1 MDIIKHN
8 MAELVLALNHN
19 YREEKTTNT
28 AFKANNDYLML
39 DCKDFKE
46 LQQRAFSIIEEREK
60 AYTKRTGQKVQAKT
74 AKAVEIIIEVNEDT
88 TAQEILESYGEY
100 FKNNF
105 GVEIL
110 GIAIH
115 RDEGYLIGKE
125 PPHRRL
131 TSGIEFELDQD
142 TGKYYELISDGKN
155 YKRGTELDITAF
167 TEIKNN
173 HAQIIFSNLRAD
185 GSSVT
190 SKHDNFKVFDKS
202 FFKDFS
208 NNWQKIYNKKFQ
220 NKKPLLSSSRKAE
233 TDNSEKSSVI
243 EPMLNEL
250 ADKII
255 QATRNKQKLKN
266 ESLAQ
271 YTQDTQNPIKR
282 IKSYKHFLGRLNQLA
297 YTDKAL
303 NKRDYA
309 TFLSQM
315 RESGANV
322 RLQQIILQKL
332 TQMSEE
338 ELKEGDS
345 SLFGKFGKFYGFF
358 QNLLNPKE
366 LENTKEELKQTK
378 EELENTKEENTKLKT
393 EQEETKAELKEEIK
407 QEIKDN
413 KQNADEAQQES
424 QNSPTPQ
431 LLELLMENGKIVSY
445 ANAVLEK
452 RNPSA
457 KELLNALKAIKQQ
470 NKALERE
477 LRAIKE
483 RELKAIND
491 KNTQYAVKRTE
502 TALKSSKGFEPS
514 QTITQTEKR
523 AENSSKIAEGS
534 KTTQTL
540 IQTEKRA
547 ENSSQ
552 IAEEPKTTQRK
563 QR

>member
-19 YREEKTTNT
+19 YREEKTANT

-39 DCKDFKE
+39 DCEDFKE
-46 LQQRAFSIIEEREK
+46 LQQRAFSIIEERER

-131 TSGIEFELDQD
+131 TSGIEFELDQES
-142 TGKYYELISDGKN
+142 GKYYELVSDGKN

-167 TEIKNN
+167 KEIKNN

-208 NNWQKIYNKKFQ
+208 NNWQKIYNQKFQ

-233 TDNSEKSSVI
+233 TDNSEKSSVF
-243 EPMLNEL
+243 EDMLNKI

-255 QATRNKQKLKN
+255 QGTRNKQKLRS

-271 YTQDTQNPIKR
+271 YIQDTQNPIKR
-282 IKSYKHFLGRLNQLA
+282 IKSYKHFLGRLNRLA
-297 YTDKAL
+297 YTDEAL

-322 RLQQIILQKL
+322 RLQQILLQKL

-366 LENTKEELKQTK
+366 LENTKEEL
-378 EELENTKEENTKLKT
+378 ENTKEENTKLKT
-393 EQEETKAELKEEIK
+393 EQEETKAELKEQIK

-413 KQNADEAQQES
+413 KQNADEVQQES

-431 LLELLMENGKIVSY
+431 LLELLVENDKIVS
-445 ANAVLEK
+445 ATNAVLTK
-452 RNPSA
+452 RNPST

-514 QTITQTEKR
+514 QTITQTPNR
-523 AENSSKIAEGS
+523 SQIAEEP
-534 KTTQTL
+534 KATQTL
-540 IQTEKRA
+540 TETEKRA
-547 ENSSQ
+547 ENSSNSK
-552 IAEEPKTTQRK
+552 PRK

>member
-46 LQQRAFSIIEEREK
+46 LQQRAFNIIAERER
-60 AYTKRTGQKVQAKT
+60 AYTERTGQKVQAKT

-88 TAQEILESYGEY
+88 TAQDIMDSYGKY

-167 TEIKNN
+167 KEIKNN

-208 NNWQKIYNKKFQ
+208 NNWQKIYNQKFP

-233 TDNSEKSSVI
+233 TDNSEKSSVF
-243 EPMLNEL
+243 EDMLNEI

-255 QATRNKQKLKN
+255 QGTRNKQKLS

-271 YTQDTQNPIKR
+271 YIQDTQNPIKR
-282 IKSYKHFLGRLNQLA
+282 IKSFKHFLGRLNKLA
-297 YTDKAL
+297 YTDEAL

-322 RLQQIILQKL
+322 RLQQILLEKL

-366 LENTKEELKQTK
+366 LENTKAELKQTK

-393 EQEETKAELKEEIK
+393 EQEETKAELKEQIK

-413 KQNADEAQQES
+413 KQNADEVQQES
-424 QNSPTPQ
+424 QNSPTPTPK
-431 LLELLMENGKIVSY
+431 LLELLVENDKIVSVT
-445 ANAVLEK
+445 NAVLNK
-452 RNPSA
+452 RNPST

-502 TALKSSKGFEPS
+502 VALKSPKGFEPS
-514 QTITQTEKR
+514 QTITQTPNR
-523 AENSSKIAEGS
+523 SQIAEEP
-534 KTTQTL
+534 KATQTL

-547 ENSSQ
+547 ENSPISK
-552 IAEEPKTTQRK
+552 PRK

>member
-46 LQQRAFSIIEEREK
+46 LQQRAFSIIEERER

-142 TGKYYELISDGKN
+142 TGKYYELVSDGKN

-167 TEIKNN
+167 KEIKNN

-208 NNWQKIYNKKFQ
+208 NNWQKIYNKKFP

-233 TDNSEKSSVI
+233 TDNSEKSSVF
-243 EPMLNEL
+243 EPMLQLMAE
-250 ADKII
+250 KII
-255 QATRNKQKLKN
+255 QGTRNKEKLTETLEKYIEDN
-266 ESLAQ
+266 K
-271 YTQDTQNPIKR
+271 NPIQR
-282 IKSYKHFLGRLNQLA
+282 IKGYKHFLGRLNKVA
-297 YTDKAL
+297 YGESL
-303 NKRDYA
+303 NKRDYGA
-309 TFLSQM
+309 FLSQM
-315 RESGANV
+315 KASGCAG
-322 RLQQIILQKL
+322 RLSQIIIDKIS
-332 TQMSEE
+332 QMSDQ
-338 ELKEGDS
+338 ELKECDTS
-345 SLFGKFGKFYGFF
+345 TFGRLRGMV
-358 QNLLNPKE
+358 LNMIKPVEVENPNFDPKDAE
-366 LENTKEELKQTK
+366 IKA
-378 EELENTKEENTKLKT
+378 LKT
-393 EQEETKAELKEEIK
+393 ENTELKAELDTAKTELKEQINEGLEDNSQKHTALKPLFLSSDELDIYAKNKEIVA
-407 QEIKDN
+407 QAKDALTSF
-413 KQNADEAQQES
+413 KTAEMIS
-424 QNSPTPQ
+424 
-431 LLELLMENGKIVSY
+431 
-445 ANAVLEK
+445 
-452 RNPSA
+452 
-457 KELLNALKAIKQQ
+457 ALKALRKQ
-470 NKALERE
+470 NRE
-477 LRAIKE
+477 LEDILKKRAL
-483 RELKAIND
+483 RDYADLKA
-491 KNTQYAVKRTE
+491 R
-502 TALKSSKGFEPS
+502 SG
-514 QTITQTEKR
+514 
-523 AENSSKIAEGS
+523 SKIAEGS

-540 IQTEKRA
+540 TQTEKRA
-547 ENSSQ
+547 ENSPNSK
-552 IAEEPKTTQRK
+552 PRK

>member
-46 LQQRAFSIIEEREK
+46 LQQRAFSIIEERER

-74 AKAVEIIIEVNEDT
+74 AKTVEIIIEVNEDT

-131 TSGIEFELDQD
+131 TSGIEFELDQES
-142 TGKYYELISDGKN
+142 GKYYELVSDGKN

-167 TEIKNN
+167 KEIKNN

-208 NNWQKIYNKKFQ
+208 NNWQKIYNKKFP

-233 TDNSEKSSVI
+233 TDNSEKSSVF
-243 EPMLNEL
+243 EDMLNKI

-255 QATRNKQKLKN
+255 QGTRNKQKLRS

-271 YTQDTQNPIKR
+271 YIQDTQNPIKR
-282 IKSYKHFLGRLNQLA
+282 IKSYKHFLGRLNRLA
-297 YTDKAL
+297 YTDEAL

-322 RLQQIILQKL
+322 RLQQILLEKL

-366 LENTKEELKQTK
+366 LENTKEEL
-378 EELENTKEENTKLKT
+378 ENTKEENTKLKT
-393 EQEETKAELKEEIK
+393 EQEETKAELKEQIK

-413 KQNADEAQQES
+413 KQNADEVQQES

-431 LLELLMENGKIVSY
+431 LLELLVENDKIVS
-445 ANAVLEK
+445 ATNEVLKK
-452 RNPSA
+452 RNPST

-514 QTITQTEKR
+514 QTITQTPNR
-523 AENSSKIAEGS
+523 SQIAEEP
-534 KTTQTL
+534 KATQTL
-540 IQTEKRA
+540 TETEKRA
-547 ENSSQ
+547 ENSSNSK
-552 IAEEPKTTQRK
+552 PRK

>member
-28 AFKANNDYLML
+28 AFKANNDYSML

-46 LQQRAFSIIEEREK
+46 LQQRAFSIIEERER

-167 TEIKNN
+167 KEIKNN

-208 NNWQKIYNKKFQ
+208 NNWQKIYNKKFP

-233 TDNSEKSSVI
+233 TDNSEKSSVF
-243 EPMLNEL
+243 EDMLNEI

-255 QATRNKQKLKN
+255 QGTRNKQKLS

-271 YTQDTQNPIKR
+271 YIQDTQNPIKR
-282 IKSYKHFLGRLNQLA
+282 IKSFKHFLGRLNKLA
-297 YTDKAL
+297 YTDEAL

-322 RLQQIILQKL
+322 RLQQILLEKL

-366 LENTKEELKQTK
+366 LENTKAELKQTK

-393 EQEETKAELKEEIK
+393 EQEETKAELKEQIK

-413 KQNADEAQQES
+413 KQNAHEVQQES
-424 QNSPTPQ
+424 QNSPTPTPK
-431 LLELLMENGKIVSY
+431 LLELLVENDKIVSVT
-445 ANAVLEK
+445 NAVLNK
-452 RNPSA
+452 RNPST

-502 TALKSSKGFEPS
+502 VALKSPKGFEPS

-523 AENSSKIAEGS
+523 AENSPISK
-534 KTTQTL
+534 
-540 IQTEKRA
+540 
-547 ENSSQ
+547 
-552 IAEEPKTTQRK
+552 PRK

>member
-8 MAELVLALNHN
+8 KAELVLALNHN

-46 LQQRAFSIIEEREK
+46 LQQRAFNIIAERER

-105 GVEIL
+105 GIEIL

-125 PPHRRL
+125 SPHRRL

-142 TGKYYELISDGKN
+142 TGKYYELVSDGKN
-155 YKRGTELDITAF
+155 YKRGAELDITAF

-208 NNWQKIYNKKFQ
+208 NNWQKIYNQKFP
-220 NKKPLLSSSRKAE
+220 NKKPLPSSSRKAE
-233 TDNSEKSSVI
+233 TDNSEKSSVF
-243 EPMLNEL
+243 EPMLQLIAE
-250 ADKII
+250 KII
-255 QATRNKQKLKN
+255 QGTRNKQKLS

-271 YTQDTQNPIKR
+271 YIQDTQNPIKR
-282 IKSYKHFLGRLNQLA
+282 IKSFKHFLGRLNKLA
-297 YTDKAL
+297 YTDEPL

-322 RLQQIILQKL
+322 RLQQILLQKL

-345 SLFGKFGKFYGFF
+345 SLFGNLGF
-358 QNLLNPKE
+358 
-366 LENTKEELKQTK
+366 
-378 EELENTKEENTKLKT
+378 
-393 EQEETKAELKEEIK
+393 
-407 QEIKDN
+407 
-413 KQNADEAQQES
+413 
-424 QNSPTPQ
+424 
-431 LLELLMENGKIVSY
+431 
-445 ANAVLEK
+445 
-452 RNPSA
+452 
-457 KELLNALKAIKQQ
+457 
-470 NKALERE
+470 
-477 LRAIKE
+477 
-483 RELKAIND
+483 
-491 KNTQYAVKRTE
+491 
-502 TALKSSKGFEPS
+502 LKS
-514 QTITQTEKR
+514 I
-523 AENSSKIAEGS
+523 
-534 KTTQTL
+534 
-540 IQTEKRA
+540 
-547 ENSSQ
+547 
-552 IAEEPKTTQRK
+552 
-563 QR
+563 

>member
-46 LQQRAFSIIEEREK
+46 LQQRAFSIIEERER
-60 AYTKRTGQKVQAKT
+60 AYTERTGQKVQAKT

-88 TAQEILESYGEY
+88 TAQDIMDSYGKY

-167 TEIKNN
+167 KEIKNN

-208 NNWQKIYNKKFQ
+208 NNWQKIYNKKFP

-233 TDNSEKSSVI
+233 TDNSEKSSVF
-243 EPMLNEL
+243 EDMLNKI

-255 QATRNKQKLKN
+255 QGTRNKQKLSEN
-266 ESLAQ
+266 LAQ
-271 YTQDTQNPIKR
+271 YIQDTQNPIKR
-282 IKSYKHFLGRLNQLA
+282 IKSFKHFLGRLNKLA
-297 YTDKAL
+297 YTDEAL

-322 RLQQIILQKL
+322 RLQQILLEKL

-345 SLFGKFGKFYGFF
+345 SLFGKFYGFF

-366 LENTKEELKQTK
+366 LENTKAELKQTK

-393 EQEETKAELKEEIK
+393 EQEETKAELKEQIE

-424 QNSPTPQ
+424 QNSPTPTPK
-431 LLELLMENGKIVSY
+431 LLELLVKNDKIVS
-445 ANAVLEK
+445 ATNAVLTK
-452 RNPSA
+452 RNPST

-514 QTITQTEKR
+514 QTITQTPNR
-523 AENSSKIAEGS
+523 
-534 KTTQTL
+534 
-540 IQTEKRA
+540 
-547 ENSSQ
+547 SQ
-552 IAEEPKTTQRK
+552 IAEEPKATQTLTKTEKSAENSPISKPIK

>member
-46 LQQRAFSIIEEREK
+46 LQQRAFSIIEERER

-131 TSGIEFELDQD
+131 TSGIEFELDQES
-142 TGKYYELISDGKN
+142 GKYYELVSDGKN

-167 TEIKNN
+167 KEIKNN

-190 SKHDNFKVFDKS
+190 SKHNNFQVFDKS

-208 NNWQKIYNKKFQ
+208 NNWQKIYNQKFP

-233 TDNSEKSSVI
+233 TDNSEKSSVF
-243 EPMLNEL
+243 EDMLNKI

-255 QATRNKQKLKN
+255 QGTRNKQKLS

-271 YTQDTQNPIKR
+271 YIQDTQKPIKR
-282 IKSYKHFLGRLNQLA
+282 IKSFKHFLGRLNRLA
-297 YTDKAL
+297 YTDEAL

-322 RLQQIILQKL
+322 RLQQILLEKL

-393 EQEETKAELKEEIK
+393 EQEETKAELKEQIK

-413 KQNADEAQQES
+413 KQNAHEAQQES
-424 QNSPTPQ
+424 QNSPTPTPK
-431 LLELLMENGKIVSY
+431 LLELLVENDKIVS
-445 ANAVLEK
+445 ATNAVLNK
-452 RNPSA
+452 RNPST

-523 AENSSKIAEGS
+523 AENSSQIAEGS
-534 KTTQTL
+534 KTTQTV

-547 ENSSQ
+547 ENSSNSK
-552 IAEEPKTTQRK
+552 PRK

>member
-39 DCKDFKE
+39 DCEDFKE
-46 LQQRAFSIIEEREK
+46 LQQRAFNIIAERER
-60 AYTKRTGQKVQAKT
+60 AYTERTGQKIQAKT
-74 AKAVEIIIEVNEDT
+74 AKAVEIIIEINEDT
-88 TAQEILESYGEY
+88 TAQDIMDSYGEY
-100 FKNNF
+100 FKSEF
-105 GVEIL
+105 GAEIL
-110 GIAIH
+110 GIAVH
-115 RDEGYLIGKE
+115 KDEGYIVSKE
-125 PPHRRL
+125 PPHRPL
-131 TSGIEFELDQD
+131 ASGVEFELDQES
-142 TGKYYELISDGKN
+142 GKYYHLKSNGATYE
-155 YKRGTELDITAF
+155 RGAELDISKYSF
-167 TEIKNN
+167 IDNL
-173 HAQIIFSNLRAD
+173 HAQLIISNLRED
-185 GSSVT
+185 GSSITGT
-190 SKHDNFKVFDKS
+190 SKLYPHFKKMDKEWMKY
-202 FFKDFS
+202 FA
-208 NNWQKIYNKKFQ
+208 NEWREIYNERLPHKQPLIGKDK
-220 NKKPLLSSSRKAE
+220 NSDKPI
-233 TDNSEKSSVI
+233 NSVF
-243 EPMLNEL
+243 EPMLQLIAE
-250 ADKII
+250 KII
-255 QATRNKQKLKN
+255 QGTRNKEELTETLEKYIEDNK
-266 ESLAQ
+266 
-271 YTQDTQNPIKR
+271 NPIQQR
-282 IKSYKHFLGRLNQLA
+282 IKGYKHFLGRLNKVA
-297 YTDKAL
+297 DGESL

-322 RLQQIILQKL
+322 RLQQILLQKL

-378 EELENTKEENTKLKT
+378 EELENTKKENTGLKA
-393 EQEETKAELKEEIK
+393 EQEETKAELKEQTE

-413 KQNADEAQQES
+413 EQNAQEAKQES
-424 QNSPTPQ
+424 QNSPTPK
-431 LLELLMENGKIVSY
+431 LLELLMENDKIVSDT
-445 ANAVLEK
+445 NAVLKK

-470 NKALERE
+470 NKALERG

-514 QTITQTEKR
+514 QTITQTEKT
-523 AENSSKIAEGS
+523 AENSSILK
-534 KTTQTL
+534 
-540 IQTEKRA
+540 
-547 ENSSQ
+547 
-552 IAEEPKTTQRK
+552 PRK
-563 QR
+563 LR

>member
-46 LQQRAFSIIEEREK
+46 LQQRAFSIIEERER

-142 TGKYYELISDGKN
+142 TGKYYELVSDGKN

-167 TEIKNN
+167 KEIKNN

-208 NNWQKIYNKKFQ
+208 NNWQKIYNKKFP

-233 TDNSEKSSVI
+233 TDNSEKSSVF
-243 EPMLNEL
+243 EDMLNEI

-255 QATRNKQKLKN
+255 QGTRNKQKLSEN
-266 ESLAQ
+266 LAQ
-271 YTQDTQNPIKR
+271 YIQDTQNPIKR
-282 IKSYKHFLGRLNQLA
+282 IKSFKHFLGRLNKLA
-297 YTDKAL
+297 YTDEAL

-322 RLQQIILQKL
+322 RLQQILLEKL

-366 LENTKEELKQTK
+366 LENTKAELKQTK

-393 EQEETKAELKEEIK
+393 EQEETKAELKEQIK

-413 KQNADEAQQES
+413 KQNADEVQQES
-424 QNSPTPQ
+424 QNSPTPTPK
-431 LLELLMENGKIVSY
+431 LLELLVENDKIVSVT
-445 ANAVLEK
+445 NAVLNK
-452 RNPSA
+452 RNPST

-514 QTITQTEKR
+514 QTITQTPNR
-523 AENSSKIAEGS
+523 SQIAEEP
-534 KTTQTL
+534 KATQTL

-547 ENSSQ
+547 ENSPISK
-552 IAEEPKTTQRK
+552 PRK

>member
-46 LQQRAFSIIEEREK
+46 LQQRAFSIIEERER

-131 TSGIEFELDQD
+131 TSGIEFELDQES
-142 TGKYYELISDGKN
+142 GKYYELVSDGKN

-208 NNWQKIYNKKFQ
+208 NNWQKIYNQKFQ

-233 TDNSEKSSVI
+233 TDNSEKSSVF
-243 EPMLNEL
+243 EDMLNKI

-255 QATRNKQKLKN
+255 QGTRNKQKLS

-271 YTQDTQNPIKR
+271 YIQDTQNPIKR
-282 IKSYKHFLGRLNQLA
+282 IKSFKHFLGRLNRLA
-297 YTDKAL
+297 YTDEAL

-322 RLQQIILQKL
+322 RLQQILLEKL

-393 EQEETKAELKEEIK
+393 EQEETKAELKEQIK
-407 QEIKDN
+407 QESEDN
-413 KQNADEAQQES
+413 KQNKQES

-431 LLELLMENGKIVSY
+431 LLELLMENDKIVFDT
-445 ANAVLEK
+445 NAVLKK
-452 RNPSA
+452 RNPST

-483 RELKAIND
+483 RELRAIND

-502 TALKSSKGFEPS
+502 TALKSPKGFEPS
-514 QTITQTEKR
+514 QTITQTPNR
-523 AENSSKIAEGS
+523 
-534 KTTQTL
+534 
-540 IQTEKRA
+540 
-547 ENSSQ
+547 SQ
-552 IAEEPKTTQRK
+552 IAEEPKTTQTLPRK

>member
-46 LQQRAFSIIEEREK
+46 LQQRAFNIIAEREK

-131 TSGIEFELDQD
+131 TSGIEFELDQES
-142 TGKYYELISDGKN
+142 GKYYELVSDGKN

-167 TEIKNN
+167 KEIKNN

-208 NNWQKIYNKKFQ
+208 NNWQKIYNKKFP

-233 TDNSEKSSVI
+233 TDNSEKSSVF
-243 EPMLNEL
+243 EDMLNKI

-255 QATRNKQKLKN
+255 QGTRNKQKLSEN
-266 ESLAQ
+266 LAQ
-271 YTQDTQNPIKR
+271 YIQDTQNPIKR
-282 IKSYKHFLGRLNQLA
+282 IKSYKHFLGRLNRLA
-297 YTDKAL
+297 YTDEAL

-322 RLQQIILQKL
+322 RLQQILLEKL

-393 EQEETKAELKEEIK
+393 EQEETKAELKEQIK

-424 QNSPTPQ
+424 QNSPTPTPN
-431 LLELLMENGKIVSY
+431 LLELLIENDKIVS
-445 ANAVLEK
+445 ATNAVLTK
-452 RNPSA
+452 RNPST

-470 NKALERE
+470 SKALESE
-477 LRAIKE
+477 VRAIKE

-514 QTITQTEKR
+514 QTI
-523 AENSSKIAEGS
+523 
-534 KTTQTL
+534 

-547 ENSSQ
+547 ENSSNF
-552 IAEEPKTTQRK
+552 KHRK
-563 QR
+563 R

>member
-46 LQQRAFSIIEEREK
+46 LQQRAFSIIEERER

-131 TSGIEFELDQD
+131 TSGIEFELDQES
-142 TGKYYELISDGKN
+142 GKYYELVSDGKN

-167 TEIKNN
+167 KEIKNN

-208 NNWQKIYNKKFQ
+208 NNWQKIYNQKFP

-233 TDNSEKSSVI
+233 TDNSEKSSVF
-243 EPMLNEL
+243 EPMLQL
-250 ADKII
+250 IADKII
-255 QATRNKQKLKN
+255 QGTRNKEKLTETLEKYIEDN
-266 ESLAQ
+266 K
-271 YTQDTQNPIKR
+271 NPIQR
-282 IKSYKHFLGRLNQLA
+282 IKGYKHFLGRLNKVA
-297 YTDKAL
+297 YGESL
-303 NKRDYA
+303 NKRDYG

-315 RESGANV
+315 KASGCAG
-322 RLQQIILQKL
+322 RLSQIIIDKIS
-332 TQMSEE
+332 QMSDQ
-338 ELKEGDS
+338 ELKECDTS
-345 SLFGKFGKFYGFF
+345 TFGRLRGMV
-358 QNLLNPKE
+358 LNMIKPVEVENPNFDPKDAE
-366 LENTKEELKQTK
+366 IKA
-378 EELENTKEENTKLKT
+378 LKT
-393 EQEETKAELKEEIK
+393 ENTELKAELNTAKAEIK
-407 QEIKDN
+407 GQINEKLDKNSQTHTALKPLFLSSDELDIYAKNKEIVAQAKDALTSF
-413 KQNADEAQQES
+413 KTAEMIS
-424 QNSPTPQ
+424 
-431 LLELLMENGKIVSY
+431 
-445 ANAVLEK
+445 
-452 RNPSA
+452 
-457 KELLNALKAIKQQ
+457 ALKALRKQ
-470 NKALERE
+470 NMELEDILKKRALRDY
-477 LRAIKE
+477 AD
-483 RELKAIND
+483 LKA
-491 KNTQYAVKRTE
+491 R
-502 TALKSSKGFEPS
+502 SG
-514 QTITQTEKR
+514 
-523 AENSSKIAEGS
+523 SKIAEGS

-540 IQTEKRA
+540 TKTEKRA
-547 ENSSQ
+547 ENCPKSSDFFEN
-552 IAEEPKTTQRK
+552 ISILKPKN
-563 QR
+563 

>member
-46 LQQRAFSIIEEREK
+46 LQQRAFDIIAEREG
-60 AYTKRTGQKVQAKT
+60 AYTERTGQKVQAKT

-105 GVEIL
+105 GIEIL

-142 TGKYYELISDGKN
+142 TSKYYELVSDGKN
-155 YKRGTELDITAF
+155 YKRGAELDITAF
-167 TEIKNN
+167 REIKNN

-208 NNWQKIYNKKFQ
+208 NNWQKIYNQKFP
-220 NKKPLLSSSRKAE
+220 NKKPLPSSSRKAE
-233 TDNSEKSSVI
+233 TDNSEKSSAL
-243 EPMLNEL
+243 EPMLQL
-250 ADKII
+250 IADKVI
-255 QATRNKQKLKN
+255 QGTRNQQKLS

-271 YTQDTQNPIKR
+271 YIQDTQNPIKR
-282 IKSYKHFLGRLNQLA
+282 IKSFKHFLGRLNTLA
-297 YTDKAL
+297 YTDEPL

-309 TFLSQM
+309 TFLSEM

-322 RLQQIILQKL
+322 RLQQILLQKL

-345 SLFGKFGKFYGFF
+345 SLFGKFYGLF
-358 QNLLNPKE
+358 QNLLNPKK

-378 EELENTKEENTKLKT
+378 EELENTKKENTELKAELDT
-393 EQEETKAELKEEIK
+393 AKAELKEEIE

-413 KQNADEAQQES
+413 EQNAHQAQQES
-424 QNSPTPQ
+424 QNSPTPK
-431 LLELLMENGKIVSY
+431 LLELLMENGKIVSN
-445 ANAVLEK
+445 ANAVLKK
-452 RNPSA
+452 RNPST

-483 RELKAIND
+483 RELRAIND

-514 QTITQTEKR
+514 QTI
-523 AENSSKIAEGS
+523 
-534 KTTQTL
+534 

-552 IAEEPKTTQRK
+552 IVEGSKTTQTLTNSNPRRLK
-563 QR
+563 